1 MHKKININA
10 NHIGLPCTRL
20 PVPGTY
26 VPVHKCEL
34 IYHLTEVIV
43 DECVGINRLFQNY
56 KYRCSSLL

>member
-10 NHIGLPCTRL
+10 NHIGLPCTR
-20 PVPGTY
+20 TWY
-26 VPVHKCEL
+26 VPVHKYEL

-56 KYRCSSLL
+56 EYRCSSLLKVT